1 MKLVILAAGKGE
13 RFGGEVPKP
22 LIKFNG
28 RTMLDWVIQ
37 DMNVVKPEDIIVV
50 TQKSFNIS
58 GEFTTIELNE
68 FTDGPASTAMKA
80 VESPF
85 IGLNEEIIIINCD
98 QRVLDFHP
106 IRLSNFAKFNG
117 LDAVLGVFPSHKP
130 HNSYVNIDQDNLI
143 AYVKEKRVISN
154 LATTGLHY
162 WKEARLFLSSY
173 EKMVKE
179 NDRVNGEFYIS
190 QTFNYL
196 IKHGYRVGPYYFN
209 FHYPIGTPEDL
220 NNFVKMGI

>member
-1 MKLVILAAGKGE
+1 MKVVILAAGKGE

-28 RTMLDWVIQ
+28 QTMLEWVVE
-37 DMNVVKPEDIIVV
+37 DMQPIKLENIIVV
-50 TQKSFNIS
+50 TQRNFNVK
-58 GEFTTIELNE
+58 GNFKKIELDK
-68 FTDGPASTAMKA
+68 FTWGPACTALEA
-80 VESPF
+80 LCVVEP
-85 IGLNEEIIIINCD
+85 EEELIVINCD
-98 QRVLDFHP
+98 QRLLDFNP

-117 LDAVLGVFPSHKP
+117 LDAIIGVFPSNKP
-130 HNSYVNIDQDNLI
+130 HNSYVNVDQDNLI

-154 LATTGLHY
+154 LATNGLHY
-162 WKEARLFLSSY
+162 WKHSKLFRESCTR
-173 EKMVKE
+173 MI
-179 NDRVNGEFYIS
+179 NCDDRVNGEFYIS

-196 IKHGYRVGPYYFN
+196 INDGYRVGPYYFN

>member
-22 LIKFNG
+22 LIRFND
-28 RTMLDWVIQ
+28 RTMLEWVIQ
-37 DMNVVKPEDIIVV
+37 DMGIIRPEDTIVV
-50 TQKSFNIS
+50 TQRSFNIN
-58 GEFTTIELNE
+58 GNFIVINLDGFTQ
-68 FTDGPASTAMKA
+68 GPACTALEALCA
-80 VESPF
+80 VKSD
-85 IGLNEEIIIINCD
+85 EELIVINCD
-98 QRVLDFHP
+98 QRLLDFHP

-130 HNSYVNIDQDNLI
+130 HNSYVNVDQDNLI

-154 LATTGLHY
+154 LATNGLHY
-162 WKEARLFLSSY
+162 WKHSSLFLESCS
-173 EKMVKE
+173 KMIKCE
-179 NDRVNGEFYIS
+179 DRVNGEFYIS

-196 IKHGYRVGPYYFN
+196 INDGYRVGPYYFN